1 MKRSEKRNHTAC
13 TIVPWKNTVNHVSVP
28 QSEYEPHHVTVP
40 RSPLDW
46 VGFMNRSSLS
56 HVRAY
61 ARSYFKVILIDHVL

>member
-1 MKRSEKRNHTAC
+1 MKRSEKRDHTAC

-28 QSEYEPHHVTVP
+28 QSEYEPP
-40 RSPLDW
+40 RYGTTFPSRLGW
-46 VGFMNRSSLS
+46 FHEQIIFS